1 MTLELSDYEK
11 INTEIQRGID
21 RIERQIAT
29 LVTRAEHIGLV
40 ERVAQI
46 EAKMNSGGVWLLGEQ
61 EKTRL
66 SIEQKFDKMTAMIDA
81 VEVKVDAITT
91 AQSSARDRTIRYIIS
106 VIVSFVLGGGGL
118 FGLLEALHVFH

>member
-29 LVTRAEHIGLV
+29 LVTRAEHVGLV

-46 EAKMNSGGVWLLGEQ
+46 EGKMNSGGVWLLGEQ

-66 SIEQKFDKMTAMIDA
+66 SIEQKFDKMTALIQGVRD
-81 VEVKVDAITT
+81 EVDQIKE
-91 AQSSARDRTIRYIIS
+91 AQSDARDRTIRYIIS

-118 FGLLEALHVFH
+118 FGLLEALHAFH